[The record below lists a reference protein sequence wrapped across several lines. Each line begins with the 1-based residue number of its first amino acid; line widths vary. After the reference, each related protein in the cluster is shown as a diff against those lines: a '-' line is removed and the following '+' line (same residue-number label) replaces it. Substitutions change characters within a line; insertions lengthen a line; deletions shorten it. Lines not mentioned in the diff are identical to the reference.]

1 MPAGPDTE
9 AQFRFLISCIRNS
22 SGGKVDFEAVRLDCN
37 ITTKGAAAK
46 RYERLMKAHKITPNA
61 AANGV
66 KKEAKDSEDTKKPK
80 ARPAKKRK
88 LEEVNEDEGDIDE
101 PVKAEPK
108 IKGEVKYEDAVVKP
122 EYRNDDL
129 TSATS
134 LHRPSSQY
142 HQPAPSS
149 ANTQSDDDD
158 EVLFVSAI
166 DRRTSPDAPPAY
178 GGDHRQSHMHSPMPI
193 VNGIQP
199 VDYAANMAFPSQLA
213 APPALPAPPSTAM
226 ATMATMSQ
234 SSSFPYGF
242 TPTAW
247 VFPHDSHGCL

>member
-22 SGGKVDFEAVRLDCN
+22 SGGKVDFEAVRLECN
-37 ITTKGAAAK
+37 VVSKGAAAK
-46 RYERLMKAHKITPNA
+46 RYERLMKAHNIPTNA

-66 KKEAKDSEDTKKPK
+66 KKEAKDSEETKKPK

-101 PVKAEPK
+101 PVKAEAK
-108 IKGEVKYEDAVVKP
+108 IKGEVKYEDAIVKP
-122 EYRNDDL
+122 EYRNDDP
-129 TSATS
+129 TGATP

-142 HQPAPSS
+142 QPAPSS
-149 ANTQSDDDD
+149 ANAQSDDDD
-158 EVLFVSAI
+158 EVLFVSAT

-178 GGDHRQSHMHSPMPI
+178 GGDHRQSHTHSPMPI
-193 VNGIQP
+193 MNGIQP
-199 VDYAANMAFPSQLA
+199 VDYAANMTFPSQFA
-213 APPALPAPPSTAM
+213 APPAPSPPSAM
-226 ATMATMSQ
+226 ATMATLSP
-234 SSSFPYGF
+234 SNSFPYGY

-247 VFPHDSHGCL
+247 VFPHDNHSCL